1 MIFPI
6 LPYNSEIW
14 GVYVKPDF
22 KTWDGSQIEKTHLQF
37 CKSYLEVNKKAFNT
51 AYRAELVR
59 FPLNITNKSFNGQ
72 LHFVYSV

>member
-1 MIFPI
+1 MIFPV

-37 CKSYLEVNKKAFNT
+37 CKLYLEVNKKASNNSLWSWT
-51 AYRAELVR
+51 C
-59 FPLNITNKSFNGQ
+59 SFSFKY
-72 LHFVYSV
+72 H